1 MSDELHDSIDSGL
14 NVMTG
19 RRNVLK
25 GASGLALGSLGLSGL
40 PAANSAAPRRLWPRT
55 PPRLPHRERP
65 ATSRT
70 SSSSW
75 ATTSAG

>member
-1 MSDELHDSIDSGL
+1 MSEDVSNGLDRGL
-14 NVMTG
+14 NALTG
-19 RRNVLK
+19 RRDLLK
-25 GASGLALGSLGLSGL
+25 GASGLALGSLGM
-40 PAANSAAPRRLWPRT
+40 AAWAGSRPRPWRRT
-55 PPRLPHRERP
+55 PPRPPRRARP